1 MPSRARSL
9 RRHPTK
15 NVSGSKSKKK
25 RSSGSPS
32 STRRI
37 TGSPSSRA
45 SAQGTRRLRRK
56 KRSFKRYRSAAGPS
70 NQELVANLKGLS
82 QEISSYVSAGATT
95 EDAGARR
102 IAVSTNQIQAFSDAS
117 DIEEL
122 LYQAHIFKEYVE
134 NAVRIRPRSLN
145 DGHLGKFSTFKKNL
159 TQLRLNI
166 EQGGEALPPFFTRGF
181 STNKVSSTNAMVNGT
196 RRTTYDGQLNFQ
208 P

>member
-1 MPSRARSL
+1 MPSSTRGR
-9 RRHPTK
+9 RRHPMK
-15 NVSGSKSKKK
+15 KVSGSKRKSKRKQSY
-25 RSSGSPS
+25 RS
-32 STRRI
+32 

-70 NQELVANLKGLS
+70 NQELVANLKRLS
-82 QEISSYVSAGATT
+82 QEISSYMSAGATT
-95 EDAGARR
+95 EDAGR

-122 LYQAHIFKEYVE
+122 RYQAHIFKEYVE
-134 NAVRIRPRSLN
+134 NAVRRRPRSL
-145 DGHLGKFSTFKKNL
+145 DDAHLGKFSTSKENL

-166 EQGGEALPPFFTRGF
+166 EQGGDALPPFLTRSF